1 MRKIPNF
8 VLLRAFEAAARLESF
23 ALAAQ
28 ELHLTPSAISHQVKE
43 LEEYFGC
50 QLFMR
55 RNRRI
60 EPTPEATRL
69 LETLSRVF
77 NVIEA
82 ACSEVK
88 LAPNAQVLAVY
99 CAPSLAVKWLGPKLP
114 EFHKAHPQITIR
126 LSTGAEPLDLT
137 RVQEVDV
144 EISYGSALDRAGM
157 ETIPL
162 GAEPIVPLCSPAII
176 KNDMPI
182 GQWISHATLI
192 DSQLSRITWADWFAA
207 NGLDMPTNP
216 RPSFD
221 RAALGISAAADGM
234 GVVLESTR
242 LAERE
247 IARGELVE
255 VGKGV
260 FKRFERETH
269 FLSYRKSEADVGKV
283 AAFRGWVVGLVS
295 TFGEAC
301 KRNCAHRASTR
312 PSNQGAKDS
321 LLLRRPGRSRNW
333 CGS

>member
-1 MRKIPNF
+1 MRRMPNF

-43 LEEYFGC
+43 LEQYFGRP
-50 QLFMR
+50 LFLR

-60 EPTPEATRL
+60 EPTPEAVRL
-69 LETLSRVF
+69 LESLSRVF
-77 NVIEA
+77 DVVEA
-82 ACSEVK
+82 ACSEVV
-88 LAPNAQVLAVY
+88 LAPDAQVLAVH

-114 EFHKAHPQITIR
+114 EFNSAHPQITIR

-144 EISYGSALDRAGM
+144 EISYGSALERAGI
-157 ETIPL
+157 EVVPL
-162 GAEPIVPLCSPAII
+162 GDEAIVPLCSPRLLD
-176 KNDMPI
+176 NDTPAAKRI
-182 GQWISHATLI
+182 GELTLI
-192 DSQLSRITWADWFAA
+192 DSQLSRVTWADWFAA
-207 NGLDMPTNP
+207 NRLEMPTAP

-255 VGKGV
+255 VGGGTLAH
-260 FKRFERETH
+260 FERETH
-269 FLSYRKSEADVGKV
+269 FLSYRKNEARVEKV
-283 AAFRGWVVGLVS
+283 AAFRQWVLEQAGI
-295 TFGEAC
+295 
-301 KRNCAHRASTR
+301 R
-312 PSNQGAKDS
+312 
-321 LLLRRPGRSRNW
+321 
-333 CGS
+333 